1 MSFNNT
7 SLKGSINTSHN
18 ATSSNPGF
26 KQSHS
31 SLVSRKLQKYSGNS
45 NFSIHQKNKN
55 YKS

>member
-7 SLKGSINTSHN
+7 SHN
-18 ATSSNPGF
+18 ASSSNPGY

-45 NFSIHQKNKN
+45 NFSIHQKSKN